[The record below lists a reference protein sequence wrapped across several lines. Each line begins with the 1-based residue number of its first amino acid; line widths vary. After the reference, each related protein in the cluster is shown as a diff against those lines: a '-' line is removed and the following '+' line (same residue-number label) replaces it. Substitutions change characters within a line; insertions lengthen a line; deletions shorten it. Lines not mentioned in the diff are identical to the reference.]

1 MEMTKLLNKEIEN
14 EFEKLEMMDVGSE
27 QYKVTVDGLT
37 KLVDR
42 AVEIEKFEIE
52 REDKIEQVEEEKLDR
67 RIKNIIA
74 MAGIAIPSLIT
85 IWGTLKS
92 LKFEETG
99 AVTTNAGREFFKR
112 LFHKK

>member
-1 MEMTKLLNKEIEN
+1 MDMSKMLNKEIQS
-14 EFEKLEMMDVGSE
+14 EFEKLEMMDIGSD
-27 QYKVTVDGLT
+27 QYKATVDVLT

-42 AVEIEKFEIE
+42 AVEVEKLNIEHEN
-52 REDKIEQVEEEKLDR
+52 KIEQMKEEKIDR
-67 RIKNIIA
+67 RIKN
-74 MAGIAIPSLIT
+74 GIAIGGIVLPSIIT

-99 AVTTNAGREFFKR
+99 AVTTNAGREFVKR

>member
-1 MEMTKLLNKEIEN
+1 MEMNKILTKEIRT
-14 EFEKLEMMDVGSE
+14 EFEELGEMEIGSE
-27 QYKVTVDGLT
+27 QYKTTVDGLT

-52 REDKIEQVEEEKLDR
+52 HEDKIEQMEEEKLDR

-74 MAGIAIPSLIT
+74 GAGIAIPSLIT

-99 AVTTNAGREFFKR
+99 AVTTGAGREFMKR

>member
-1 MEMTKLLNKEIEN
+1 MDMTNLLNKEIRN
-14 EFEKLEMMDVGSE
+14 EFEKLGGMEIGSE
-27 QYKVTVDGLT
+27 QYKTTVDGLT

-52 REDKIEQVEEEKLDR
+52 HDNTIEQMKEEKLDR
-67 RIKNIIA
+67 RIKNILA
-74 MAGIAIPSLIT
+74 GAGIAIPSLIT

-99 AVTTNAGREFFKR
+99 AVTTGAGREFMKR

>member
-1 MEMTKLLNKEIEN
+1 MDMNKMLNKEIQA
-14 EFEKLEMMDVGSE
+14 EFEKLGHMEVGSE
-27 QYKVTVDGLT
+27 QYKTTVDGLT

-52 REDKIEQVEEEKLDR
+52 HEDKIEQTKEEKLDR

-74 MAGIAIPSLIT
+74 GAGIAIPSLIT
-85 IWGTLKS
+85 VWGTLKS

-99 AVTTNAGREFFKR
+99 AVTTGAGREFIKR

>member
-1 MEMTKLLNKEIEN
+1 MDMKQPLIKEIQT
-14 EFEKLEMMDVGSE
+14 EFKKLEEIEIGSE
-27 QYKVTVDGLT
+27 QYKTTVDGLT

-42 AVEIEKFEIE
+42 AVEIEKLDIE
-52 REDKIEQVEEEKLDR
+52 HEMENVKMKEENLDR
-67 RIKNIIA
+67 RIKN
-74 MAGIAIPSLIT
+74 GIAIGGIVIPSLIT

-99 AVTTNAGREFFKR
+99 AVTTGAGREFIKR